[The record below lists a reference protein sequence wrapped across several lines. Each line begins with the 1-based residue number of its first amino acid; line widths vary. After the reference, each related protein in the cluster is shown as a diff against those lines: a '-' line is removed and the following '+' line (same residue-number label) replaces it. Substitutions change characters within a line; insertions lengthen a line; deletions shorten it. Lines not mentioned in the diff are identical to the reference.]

1 MFLEN
6 IKEAITS
13 IFSNKMRSLLTML
26 GIIIG
31 ISSVIIITTIGGSI
45 QSTLTATLNSLGG
58 NTVSAYVQARYPDD
72 DDDEAW
78 ATWVYPEMKEEDY
91 VTQEMIDGLVEA
103 YPDEVSGVAAQHYLG
118 SGKITD
124 ETDAENYANVNV
136 SGITPEYLEY
146 MKLKLRSGRCLTSE
160 DNVGKKR
167 VCVIA
172 DTMAKRYFG
181 EKSPIGEMV
190 SVMASDGSIYDFV
203 VVGVYEY
210 NQALFGKVDTTVAEK
225 DRVTE
230 LMIPLQTCF
239 KLSGSDQTGY
249 EYFSLLL
256 TPLADAATATAH
268 IQSYFDEIYANNENF
283 YIYTYNN
290 QSDIG
295 IINTVLS
302 VITVAVSGIA
312 AISLIVGGVG
322 VMNIMLVSIT
332 ERTREIG
339 VRMALGAKRRIIK
352 MQFVIEAIVLCLI
365 GGIIG
370 VLIGVGV
377 GALLGMVASAVIQS
391 MYAEY
396 SDYIIL
402 SVHPSVQAIMLSLFF
417 SMLTGVFFGYYPANK
432 ASKMEVIDAL
442 RYE

>member
-58 NTVSAYVQARYPDD
+58 NTVAAYVQAKYPADD
-72 DDDEAW
+72 DEEAW
-78 ATWVYPEMKEEDY
+78 ATWVYPEMTEDDY
-91 VTQEMIDGLVEA
+91 VTQDMIDGLIEA
-103 YPDEVSGVAAQHYLG
+103 YPEEVSGVASQSYLS
-118 SGKITD
+118 SGTITD
-124 ETDAENYANVNV
+124 EADSDNYANVNIN
-136 SGITPEYLEY
+136 GITPEYLEY
-146 MKLKLRSGRCLTSE
+146 MKLEMYSGRSLTKE
-160 DNVGKKR
+160 DNAGQKR
-167 VCVIA
+167 VCVVA
-172 DTMAKRYFG
+172 DTMANRYFG
-181 EKSPIGEMV
+181 EKSPIGEQISVV
-190 SVMASDGSIYDFV
+190 SPDGSIYDFV

-210 NQALFGKVDTTVAEK
+210 NQALFGNVNTSVPEK

-239 KLSGSDQTGY
+239 KLQGADHTGY
-249 EYFSLLL
+249 EYFNLLL
-256 TPLADAATATAH
+256 TPLADVELATAH
-268 IQSYFDEIYANNENF
+268 IQSYFDEIYADNENF
-283 YIYTYNN
+283 TIYSYNM
-290 QSDIG
+290 QSDMG
-295 IINTVLS
+295 MINTVLN
-302 VITVAVSGIA
+302 VITLAVSGIA

-339 VRMALGAKRRIIK
+339 VRMALGAKRRTIK
-352 MQFVIEAIVLCLI
+352 LQFVIEAIVLCLI

-377 GALLGMVASAVIQS
+377 GALLGAVAGFIIQN

-396 SDYIIL
+396 SNYIIL
-402 SVHPSVQAIMLSLFF
+402 SVHPSARAIMLSLFF

>member
-1 MFLEN
+1 MFIEN
-6 IKEAITS
+6 IKEAVTS

-58 NTVSAYVQARYPDD
+58 NTVSAYVQARYPEDD
-72 DDDEAW
+72 DEEAW
-78 ATWVYPEMKEEDY
+78 ATWVYPEMEEEDY
-91 VTQEMIDGLVEA
+91 VTQEMIDGLVET
-103 YPDEVSGVAAQHYLG
+103 YPDEVSGVAAQQYLG

-124 ETDAENYANVNV
+124 EADSDNYANVNIN
-136 SGITPEYLEY
+136 GITPEYLDY
-146 MKLKLRSGRCLTSE
+146 MKLKMASGRCLTKE
-160 DNVGKKR
+160 DNAGQKR

-181 EKSPIGEMV
+181 EKSPIGEIV
-190 SVMASDGSIYDFV
+190 SVATSDGSIYDFAI
-203 VVGVYEY
+203 VGVYEY
-210 NQALFGKVDTTVAEK
+210 NQALFGRVDNTVAEK

-239 KLSGSDQTGY
+239 KLQGAEQTGY
-249 EYFSLLL
+249 EYFNLLL
-256 TPLADAATATAH
+256 TPLADVEQATVH
-268 IQSYFDEIYANNENF
+268 IQSYFDEIYANNQKF
-283 YIYTYNN
+283 YIYTYNM
-290 QSDIG
+290 QSDMG
-295 IINTVLS
+295 MINTVLG

-339 VRMALGAKRRIIK
+339 VRMALGAKRRTIK

-365 GGIIG
+365 GGLIG

-377 GALLGMVASAVIQS
+377 GALLGMVAGTVIQS

-402 SVHPSVQAIMLSLFF
+402 SVHPSGQAIMLSLFF

>member
-6 IKEAITS
+6 IKEAIAS
-13 IFSNKMRSLLTML
+13 IWANKMRSLLTML

-58 NTVSAYVQARYPDD
+58 NTIQVYVDARYPET
-72 DDDEAW
+72 DEEW
-78 ATWVYPEMKEEDY
+78 DTWEYPEMEEDDY
-91 VTQEMIDGLVEA
+91 VTQEMIDELVA
-103 YPDEVSGVAAQHYLG
+103 LYPEDVKGIAAQSYLG
-118 SGKITD
+118 SGQIKD
-124 ETDAENYANVNV
+124 EADSDNYANVNID
-136 SGITPEYLEY
+136 GITPEYLEY
-146 MKLKLRSGRCLTSE
+146 MKLTMYAGRSLTADDNRGQKKVCL
-160 DNVGKKR
+160 
-167 VCVIA
+167 IA
-172 DTMAKRYFG
+172 DTMAERYFNG
-181 EKSPIGEMV
+181 ENPIGEKL
-190 SVMASDGSIYDFV
+190 SVAASDGSVYDFV

-210 NQALFGKVDTTVAEK
+210 NQALFGKVDTTVPEK

-239 KLSGSDQTGY
+239 KMQGTEQTGY
-249 EYFSLLL
+249 EYFNLLL
-256 TPLADAATATAH
+256 TPLADIEQTTVN
-268 IQSYFDEIYANNENF
+268 ITDFFEEKYADNENF
-283 YIYTYNN
+283 HIYAYNM
-290 QSDIG
+290 QSDMG
-295 IINTVLS
+295 MINTVLN

-339 VRMALGAKRRIIK
+339 VRMALGAKRKIIRQ
-352 MQFVIEAIVLCLI
+352 QFVIEAIVLCLI
-365 GGIIG
+365 GGVIG
-370 VLIGVGV
+370 ILIGVGI
-377 GALLGMVASAVIQS
+377 GALLGQVAGFIIQN

-396 SDYIIL
+396 SSYIIME
-402 SVHPSVQAIMLSLFF
+402 VHPSATAILLSLFF

-432 ASKMEVIDAL
+432 AAKMEVIDAL

>member
-6 IKEAITS
+6 IKEAAAS
-13 IFSNKMRSLLTML
+13 IWANKMRSLLTML

-58 NTVSAYVQARYPDD
+58 NTIQAYVEARYPEN
-72 DDDEAW
+72 DEDW
-78 ATWVYPEMKEEDY
+78 DTWEYPEMEEDDY
-91 VTQEMIDGLVEA
+91 VTQEMIDELVEL
-103 YPDEVSGVAAQHYLG
+103 YPDDIKGVAAQNYLG
-118 SGKITD
+118 SGQIKD
-124 ETDAENYANVNV
+124 EADSDNYANVNID
-136 SGITPEYLEY
+136 GITPEYLEY
-146 MKLKLRSGRCLTSE
+146 MKLDMYAGRSLTAADNRGQKKVCL
-160 DNVGKKR
+160 
-167 VCVIA
+167 IA
-172 DTMAKRYFG
+172 DTMAQSYFG
-181 EKSPIGEMV
+181 DTNPIGEKV
-190 SVMASDGSIYDFV
+190 SVTASDGSIYDFV

-210 NQALFGKVDTTVAEK
+210 NQALFGKVDTSIPEK
-225 DRVTE
+225 DRTTE

-239 KLSGSDQTGY
+239 KMQGTEQTGY
-249 EYFSLLL
+249 EYFNLLL
-256 TPLADAATATAH
+256 TPLADIEQTTENALNFFEEKYADNKDFH
-268 IQSYFDEIYANNENF
+268 IYA
-283 YIYTYNN
+283 YNM
-290 QSDIG
+290 QSDMG
-295 IINTVLS
+295 MINTVLN

-339 VRMALGAKRRIIK
+339 VRMALGAKRRIIRQ
-352 MQFVIEAIVLCLI
+352 QFVIEAIVLCLI

-370 VLIGVGV
+370 ILIGVGI
-377 GALLGMVASAVIQS
+377 GALLGQVAGFIIQN

-396 SDYIIL
+396 SSYIIME
-402 SVHPSVQAIMLSLFF
+402 VHPSATAILLSLFF

-432 ASKMEVIDAL
+432 AAKMEVIDAL

>member
-6 IKEAITS
+6 IKEAVTS
-13 IFSNKMRSLLTML
+13 IWANKMRSILTML

-58 NTVSAYVQARYPDD
+58 NTVQVYVDARYPET
-72 DDDEAW
+72 DEEW
-78 ATWVYPEMKEEDY
+78 DTWVYPKMEAEDY
-91 VTQEMIDGLVEA
+91 VSQEMIDGLIKT
-103 YPDEVSGVAAQHYLG
+103 YPDEIKGVAAQSNLG
-118 SGKITD
+118 YGQVKD
-124 ETDAENYANVNV
+124 EADADNYANVNV
-136 SGITPEYLEY
+136 NGITPEFLEY
-146 MKLKLRSGRCLTSE
+146 MKLQMHAGRSLTAE
-160 DNVGKKR
+160 DNKGKKK
-167 VCVIA
+167 VCMIA
-172 DTMAKRYFG
+172 DTMAERYFG
-181 EKSPIGEMV
+181 EKNPIGEQI
-190 SVMASDGSIYDFV
+190 SVTASDGSIYDFV
-203 VVGVYEY
+203 IVGVYVY
-210 NQALFGKVDTTVAEK
+210 NQALFGKVDTSIPEK
-225 DRVTE
+225 ERATE

-239 KLSGSDQTGY
+239 KLQGGEQTGY
-249 EYFSLLL
+249 EYFNLLL
-256 TPLADAATATAH
+256 TPLADIEQATMD
-268 IQSYFDEIYANNENF
+268 IMNYFDEIYADNEDF
-283 YIYTYNN
+283 CVTAYNM
-290 QSDIG
+290 QSDMG
-295 IINTVLS
+295 MINTVLN

-352 MQFVIEAIVLCLI
+352 QQFVIEAIVLCMI

-370 VLIGVGV
+370 ILIGIGI
-377 GALLGMVASAVIQS
+377 GALLGQVAGFVIQN

-396 SDYIIL
+396 SSYIIME
-402 SVHPSVQAIMLSLFF
+402 VHPSATAILLSLFF

-432 ASKMEVIDAL
+432 AAKMEVIDAL